1 MDRLSSGEKVAGG
14 SAALLV
20 LLSFFP
26 LWAKF
31 EAELEGF
38 GGSSSR
44 FSGWSAATPFL
55 AKLAF
60 ILAIVAL
67 VLVIMRAAAVDV
79 ELPFPQGLSLAAL
92 GGAATLLLLITLLMG
107 PVGDQG
113 TTDFGGASFEYSRGL
128 AMLIGWLVAAG
139 IAAGGYLHMQEE
151 SATQTGT
158 PLGGG
163 PPAGPP
169 TTGGPGPSTSPSA
182 PGTTTGTPGAT
193 PTMPTPPGTGP
204 ATPPP
209 AASPPPDDD
218 PNPGGT
224 S

>member
-1 MDRLSSGEKVAGG
+1 MDRLSSGEKLAGG
-14 SAALLV
+14 SAALLL

-26 LWAKF
+26 LWAKIEF
-31 EAELEGF
+31 SGAASGF
-38 GGSSSR
+38 DDR
-44 FSGWSAATPFL
+44 FGGWSAASPFY

-60 ILAIVAL
+60 VLALVAL
-67 VLVIMRAAAVDV
+67 ALIAMRAAAVDV
-79 ELPFPQGLSLAAL
+79 QLPFPHGLSLVAL
-92 GGAATLLLLITLLMG
+92 GGLATLLLLLTLLTG

-113 TTDFGGASFEYSRGL
+113 SGVGFEYSRGL

-139 IAAGGYLHMQEE
+139 IAAGGYLHMSEE
-151 SATQTGT
+151 GAPQTGT

-169 TTGGPGPSTSPSA
+169 TTGGPGPATSPSA
-182 PGTTTGTPGAT
+182 PGTTAGTPGAT

-209 AASPPPDDD
+209 AASTAPDDD
-218 PNPGGT
+218 PNRGGT
-224 S
+224 P